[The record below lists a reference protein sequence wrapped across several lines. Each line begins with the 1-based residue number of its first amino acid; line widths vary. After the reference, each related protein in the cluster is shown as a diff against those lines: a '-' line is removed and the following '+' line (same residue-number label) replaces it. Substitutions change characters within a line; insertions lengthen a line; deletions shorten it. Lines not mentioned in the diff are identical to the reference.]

1 MFLMSVLAFTV
12 AFVACEKDNDSNLV
26 SVSVTA
32 GEGGTVAGDNGK
44 HSVGENLK
52 FVAIPDNGY
61 VFSCWS
67 DGIKSNP
74 RTITVQNNDI
84 ILVALFAK
92 SDGNNS
98 EYNNENNGENHD
110 GNGNGEQNIDNNPN
124 YFTTGCWEG
133 YLPIRENEGSNYSSL
148 FYFSDDNGSKYG
160 IENSYYKG
168 GLDNSYDFLWEW
180 NNDTH
185 SVLVLNYGGKWAE
198 DKCYV
203 EILEF
208 NEDHIYGYYYKTPAD
223 YIENRVKVELKRHI
237 ATNVNISSLTIVA
250 QSDGTISIEG
260 NITANSNITKMELQD
275 LEGKTIAD
283 LPTKNIKSIE
293 KEENGKK
300 VRVFS
305 MDIASVTI
313 PIQKIQLVYKT
324 KDGDIGKGIA
334 TIGEDYAFNVGTG
347 SNVFLGSFI
356 SLVSQRCY
364 MLMDFY
370 NNNTGVIDQDAIA
383 KTIEIVL
390 KGDTQA
396 DPTPANIA
404 SAKTTQVANTPN
416 AGVRTQEQCD
426 ANKTKLA
433 DAKIYDNVVFTTT
446 GCIATYTLTK
456 VDDVTYTISG
466 IMINNKS
473 NYKIDVSGV
482 FAN

>member
-1 MFLMSVLAFTV
+1 MKRILFLLAVMAFAMV
-12 AFVACEKDNDSNLV
+12 FVACDKDNDSSLV
-26 SVSVTA
+26 NVSVTA

-74 RTITVQNNDI
+74 RTVTVQNDDI

-250 QSDGTISIEG
+250 QWDGTISIEG
-260 NITANSNITKMELQD
+260 NITANGNITKMELQD

-283 LPTKNIKSIE
+283 IPINNMKIIE

-300 VRVFS
+300 ARVFS
-305 MDIASVTI
+305 MDITSVTI
-313 PIQKIQLVYKT
+313 PIQKMQLVYKA

-347 SNVFLGSFI
+347 FNAVLGSQI
-356 SLVSQRCY
+356 SLVDQKCY
-364 MLMDFY
+364 LLADFY
-370 NNNTGVIDQDAIA
+370 DSTTGVVNDVANN
-383 KTIEIVL
+383 IELVL
-390 KGDTQA
+390 RGEYSDVSLV
-396 DPTPANIA
+396 
-404 SAKTTQVANTPN
+404 SAKMLKIANTTN
-416 AGVRTQEQCD
+416 DVRTQEKAD
-426 ANKTKLA
+426 ANRAKLA
-433 DAKIYDNVVFTTT
+433 DAKIFPNVVFTTT

-456 VDDVTYTISG
+456 VDDVTYKLSG
-466 IMINNKS
+466 VMINAKS
-473 NYKIDVSGV
+473 DYKVDVSAL

>member
-74 RTITVQNNDI
+74 RTITVQNDDI

-110 GNGNGEQNIDNNPN
+110 GNGNGEQNTDNNPN

-223 YIENRVKVELKRHI
+223 YIENRVKVELKRHM

-250 QSDGTISIEG
+250 QSDGAISIEG
-260 NITANSNITKMELQD
+260 NITANGNITKMELQD

-283 LPTKNIKSIE
+283 IPINNMKIIE

-300 VRVFS
+300 ARVFS
-305 MDIASVTI
+305 MDITSVTI
-313 PIQKIQLVYKT
+313 PIQKMQLVYKA

-334 TIGEDYAFNVGTG
+334 TIGEDYAFNVGNGYNT
-347 SNVFLGSFI
+347 VLGSQI
-356 SLVSQRCY
+356 SLVDQKCY
-364 MLMDFY
+364 LLADFY
-370 NNNTGVIDQDAIA
+370 DSTTGEVNDIA
-383 KTIEIVL
+383 KTIEVVL
-390 KGDTQA
+390 KGGTNG
-396 DPTPANIA
+396 DPYPAVLE
-404 SAKTTQVANTPN
+404 SAKTMIIANRPGN
-416 AGVRTQEQCD
+416 NRTQEQTD
-426 ANKTKLA
+426 ANKAKLA
-433 DAKIYDNVVFTTT
+433 DAKIFPNVVFTTT

-456 VDDVTYTISG
+456 VDDVTYKLSG
-466 IMINNKS
+466 VMINSKG
-473 NYKIDVSGV
+473 NYKVDVSAA

>member
-1 MFLMSVLAFTV
+1 MAVMAFAMV
-12 AFVACEKDNDSNLV
+12 FVACDKDNDSSLV
-26 SVSVTA
+26 NVSVTA
-32 GEGGTVAGDNGK
+32 GEGGTVAGDSGK

-74 RTITVQNNDI
+74 RTITVQNDDI

-110 GNGNGEQNIDNNPN
+110 GNGNGEQNTDNNPN

-148 FYFSDDNGSKYG
+148 FYFSDDNGNKYG

-223 YIENRVKVELKRHI
+223 YIENRVKVELRHI

-260 NITANSNITKMELQD
+260 NITANGNITKMELQD

-300 VRVFS
+300 VRGFS
-305 MDIASVTI
+305 MDITSVTI
-313 PIQKIQLVYKT
+313 PIQKMQLVYKA

-347 SNVFLGSFI
+347 NNETLGSQI
-356 SLVSQRCY
+356 SLVDQKPY
-364 MLMDFY
+364 MLRDFY
-370 NNNTGVIDQDAIA
+370 DHNTGKVNDIA
-383 KTIEIVL
+383 KTIEVVL
-390 KGDTQA
+390 KGGTNE
-396 DPTPANIA
+396 DPSPARFE
-404 SAKTTQVANTPN
+404 SAKTMTVATTPGGE
-416 AGVRTQEQCD
+416 AGVRTQEKCD
-426 ANKTKLA
+426 ANKAKLA
-433 DAKIYDNVVFTTT
+433 DAKIFPNVVFTTT

-456 VDDVTYTISG
+456 VDDVTYKLSG
-466 IMINNKS
+466 VMINAKS
-473 NYKIDVSGV
+473 DYKVDVSAL